1 MTDAHAIF
9 ALIAMFLAAAAGA
22 LAGPQA
28 ALGVVA
34 LAALAGAW
42 RLAR

>member
-1 MTDAHAIF
+1 MTNRLAIF
-9 ALIAMFLAAAAGA
+9 ALIAMFLAAVAGA

-34 LAALAGAW
+34 LAALAGW

>member
-1 MTDAHAIF
+1 MTNRLAIL
-9 ALIAMFLAAAAGA
+9 ALITMFLAAAAGV

-28 ALGVVA
+28 AL
-34 LAALAGAW
+34 AALAGW